1 MRKHCSLKATFATP
15 CHFCYPIFSPLLLV
29 ARMANPMEPSAGL
42 RTVSDMAV
50 AAGGH
55 WTDGTLA
62 LPTSMGTGCI
72 RHLAPEP
79 GLMLAIHRYALAQP
93 VTLTRVASATHP
105 ETLLLSFQAFG
116 TAFGVYP
123 HLSTAQLASTS
134 VGFTTTLPAH
144 TDVFIVALAIEKT
157 LLARWLTGSEGL
169 PPVLFTARHPVVLD
183 TLLTPELQTVLLQVT
198 APQRAHAL
206 DAFFYKIKCQELV
219 YWLFRELATRAY
231 TPARPLH
238 PADVEKIFEVRT
250 ALLATLS
257 LPPSLPQLARTVG
270 LSETKMRQL
279 FRQVFDSSLYDYYQ
293 AARMAEAR
301 RRLQTG
307 SVSEVGDQLG
317 FTNLSHFARLFA
329 KHHGLTPKKY
339 QATYG
344 Q

>member
-1 MRKHCSLKATFATP
+1 
-15 CHFCYPIFSPLLLV
+15 
-29 ARMANPMEPSAGL
+29 MEPSAGL
-42 RTVSDMAV
+42 RLVSDRAV

-62 LPTSMGTGCI
+62 LPASVGTGFI

-79 GLMLAIHRYALAQP
+79 GLRLAIHRYSLAQAL
-93 VTLTRVASATHP
+93 TLTRVASPTHP

-116 TAFGVYP
+116 AASGVHA
-123 HLSTAQLASTS
+123 HLSTAQLASTN
-134 VGFTTTLPAH
+134 VGFTTTLPAQ
-144 TDVFIVALAIEKT
+144 TDIFIVALAIDKT
-157 LLARWLTGSEGL
+157 LLASWLTGSEGL
-169 PPVLFTARHPVVLD
+169 PPALFTARHPMVLD
-183 TLLTPELQTVLLQVT
+183 TLLTPELQAVLLQVT
-198 APQRAHAL
+198 APQQAHPL

-219 YWLFRELATRAY
+219 YWLFRELAARVTAR
-231 TPARPLH
+231 PRPLH
-238 PADVEKIFEVRT
+238 PADVEKIFQVRA
-250 ALLATLS
+250 ALLATLHA
-257 LPPSLPQLARTVG
+257 PPSLPSLALAAG

-301 RRLQTG
+301 WRLQTW

-339 QATYG
+339 QATHW